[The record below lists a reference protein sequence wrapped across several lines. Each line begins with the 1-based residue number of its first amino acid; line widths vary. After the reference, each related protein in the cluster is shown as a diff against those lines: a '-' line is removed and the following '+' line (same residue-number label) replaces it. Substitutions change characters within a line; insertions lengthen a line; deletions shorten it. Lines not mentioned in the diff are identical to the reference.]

1 MTKAPIPIF
10 LVDDHA
16 VVREGISRLLEL
28 DAGVTVVGEA
38 GSAEEALNQLRFC
51 APEVVVM
58 DIRLPGIDGIA
69 ATRQIKAQYP
79 NIRVLVLSAFGDE
92 YLAQAIEAGAD
103 GYLLKTTKRADLM
116 DAITQLAQG
125 RSLIDRDLTG
135 NLLREFSDLYK
146 DSQARDLTQRQLTIL
161 TRASEGAS
169 TKEIAAE
176 LSISRAT
183 FTRDLHRIFDVFG
196 VGDRIQAVAEAYRRG
211 LL

>member
-1 MTKAPIPIF
+1 MPGTPIRIF

-16 VVREGISRLLEL
+16 VVREGIRQLLEL
-28 DAGVTVVGEA
+28 DGGVTVVGET
-38 GSAEEALNQLRFC
+38 GSAEEALTQLRFC
-51 APEVVVM
+51 SPEVVVM

-69 ATRQIKAQYP
+69 ATRQIKAQCP

-135 NLLREFSDLYK
+135 NLLSEFSNLYK
-146 DSQARDLTQRQLTIL
+146 DSQALGLTQRQLTIL
-161 TRASEGAS
+161 TRASEGAP

-183 FTRDLHRIFDVFG
+183 FTRDLRRIFDVFG
-196 VGDRIQAVAEAYRRG
+196 VSDRTQAVAEAYRRG